1 MKKNVLL
8 MLPLMLATIIATAQI
23 TVTNAAFPTAGQMFE
38 TNIVNGLQRLD
49 VTPAGANQTW
59 DMANLQGTPVDFTV
73 TAAATGSAAALFPTA
88 NVIIPEIGGIAGDG
102 YVKLDANQMSTVGI
116 VATLDGF
123 VSDFPVP
130 LSSPRI
136 DLQTPMTFGNTGT
149 GNFGFQVALDPHVPA
164 GTDIDSIITALE
176 AGAGGLIAIDSIRV
190 TFTTNRSTEVDA
202 WGSLKTPTG
211 TFDVLRLKKIDETNT
226 ILEIKISVFG
236 IPNVLWQ
243 DPSDPNG
250 LGIDPSTLPFVGLD
264 TIITYEFWDDKEQQ
278 PILKFL
284 TDGNGTATYGQ
295 YARTAT
301 NTSGIAQNYEV
312 RAFPNPATDNFTL
325 EMNGLPNG
333 EYRLKVYN
341 IIGKEVKSQLFN
353 VEGDTQINVA
363 TNNFD
368 AGTYVYRIINNDN
381 QSILTRRIVVV
392 RP

>member
-8 MLPLMLATIIATAQI
+8 MLPLMLATIVATAQI

-59 DMANLQGTPVDFTV
+59 DMSDLQGTPVDFTV

-123 VSDFPVP
+123 VTDFPVP

-136 DLQTPMTFGNTGT
+136 DLQTPMTFGNTST

-164 GTDIDSIITALE
+164 GTTIDSIITALE
-176 AGAGGLIAIDSIRV
+176 AGAGGLISIDSIRV

-211 TFDVLRLKKIDETNT
+211 TFDVLRLKKVDETNT

-284 TDGNGTATYGQ
+284 TDGSGTPTYGQ

-301 NTSGIAQNYEV
+301 NTAGIVQNYDV

-333 EYRLKVYN
+333 EYRLKMYN
-341 IIGKEVKSQLFN
+341 VIGKEVSSQFFN
-353 VEGDTQINVA
+353 VEGDTKINVA

-368 AGTYVYRIINNDN
+368 AGTYVYRIINSDN
-381 QSILTRRIVVV
+381 QSILTRRIVIV